1 MVFIFEFYAII
12 DTKINL
18 FAHKNTLVTF
28 NLHKILYIPI
38 RCTPTTKKTIWY
50 NFLPHTANL
59 LSCFCILFTLK
70 CGLYGGR
77 NIMCTTAAIHIV
89 RRPSNACATA
99 AVH

>member
-1 MVFIFEFYAII
+1 MAFIFKFYAII

-38 RCTPTTKKTIWY
+38 RCIPTTNKPIWY
-50 NFLPHTANL
+50 IFYLIPQTFYPVFAPYLRLNAV
-59 LSCFCILFTLK
+59 C
-70 CGLYGGR
+70 
-77 NIMCTTAAIHIV
+77 MTAAIHIV
-89 RRPSNACATA
+89 RRPSNACTTV

>member
-38 RCTPTTKKTIWY
+38 RCIPTTNKPI
-50 NFLPHTANL
+50 
-59 LSCFCILFTLK
+59 
-70 CGLYGGR
+70 
-77 NIMCTTAAIHIV
+77 
-89 RRPSNACATA
+89 
-99 AVH
+99 

>member
-38 RCTPTTKKTIWY
+38 RCIPTTNKPIWY

-59 LSCFCILFTLK
+59 LSCFCTLFTLK

-77 NIMCTTAAIHIV
+77 SIMCTTAAIHIV
-89 RRPSNACATA
+89 RRPSNACATT